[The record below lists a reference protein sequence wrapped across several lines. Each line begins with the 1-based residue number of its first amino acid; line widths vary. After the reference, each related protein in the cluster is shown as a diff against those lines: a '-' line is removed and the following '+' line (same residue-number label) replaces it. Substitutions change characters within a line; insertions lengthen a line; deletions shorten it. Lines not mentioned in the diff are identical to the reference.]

1 MAERSKCLAGIKMTT
16 YESQIKSINASTE
29 AIFNKLSDLEKLRP
43 IVEQVH
49 DDRIKDINIT
59 SDSIYCTIDPVG
71 EIGVKM
77 IETEAFKTI
86 KFASEKSPIEF
97 NMWIQLVEKS
107 ENDTRMKLTI
117 KADVPLMFKM
127 MLNEPLSKG
136 IDILA
141 ENLSKLPY

>member
-16 YESQIKSINASTE
+16 YESQIKSINASAE
-29 AIFNKLSDLEKLRP
+29 VIFNNLSDLEKLRP
-43 IVEQVH
+43 VVEQVH

-86 KFASEKSPIEF
+86 KFA
-97 NMWIQLVEKS
+97 
-107 ENDTRMKLTI
+107 
-117 KADVPLMFKM
+117 
-127 MLNEPLSKG
+127 
-136 IDILA
+136 
-141 ENLSKLPY
+141 

>member
-1 MAERSKCLAGIKMTT
+1 M
-16 YESQIKSINASTE
+16 
-29 AIFNKLSDLEKLRP
+29 RP

-59 SDSIYCTIDPVG
+59 SDSIYCTIDPIG

-141 ENLSKLPY
+141 ENFSKLPY